1 MINGKLSILSTN
13 VTGIK
18 ISEKRLKIFEYF
30 RNLSAPAGFVFLQE
44 PHSLVDVKKKKKKKK
59 LEQFSRT
66 ILLFT
71 LKNKFLWSSHRL
83 LWKKYF
89 ELLKKFN
96 DKSGCILII
105 EVKIENQLLLL
116 INLYNANMG
125 NEQLSMLSD
134 LSNMLEKTDII
145 NKSIAFGG
153 DLNLFFE
160 AKLEG

>member
-44 PHSLVDVKKKKKKKK
+44 PHSLVDVKKKKKK

-71 LKNKFLWSSHRL
+71 SKNKFLWSSHRL

-89 ELLKKFN
+89 ELLKKIN